1 MLRNAEEDNNDIYSD
16 VTSTGLGQLLCLGSE
31 VFGRWSRQCID
42 LVPKLARERTRG
54 LHVRVRRGMALS
66 LQHRWWAI
74 LGLAVQNSV
83 SHIVLSSA
91 AGVDLMATQLE
102 PMPALADLAAV

>member
-1 MLRNAEEDNNDIYSD
+1 
-16 VTSTGLGQLLCLGSE
+16 
-31 VFGRWSRQCID
+31 
-42 LVPKLARERTRG
+42 
-54 LHVRVRRGMALS
+54 MALS

-83 SHIVLSSA
+83 AHIVLSSA